1 MIHVLFV
8 CLGNICRSPMA
19 EAVFRKMIE
28 EEGLTDKVTVDSA
41 GTSSWEEGNATHSGT
56 RRRLAQEGISV
67 DGMYSRPLNED
78 DIQQATYIIGMDESN
93 MKNIQKFT
101 NGQAKG
107 QTKKLL
113 SFTGSGEDI
122 ADPYYTG
129 DFETTY
135 TQVYA
140 GCQALLEEIK
150 QELE

>member
-67 DGMYSRPLNED
+67 DGMYSRLLNED

-93 MKNIQKFT
+93 MQNIQKFT
-101 NGQAKG
+101 NGQEKG

-113 SFTGSGEDI
+113 SFIGSDEDI

>member
-1 MIHVLFV
+1 
-8 CLGNICRSPMA
+8 
-19 EAVFRKMIE
+19 
-28 EEGLTDKVTVDSA
+28 
-41 GTSSWEEGNATHSGT
+41 
-56 RRRLAQEGISV
+56 
-67 DGMYSRPLNED
+67 MYSRPLNKD
-78 DIQQATYIIGMDESN
+78 DIKQATYIIGMDESN
-93 MKNIQKFT
+93 MQNIQKFT

-113 SFTGSGEDI
+113 SFIGSDEDI
-122 ADPYYTG
+122 ADPYYTW